1 MVLVAGMVVAPMVWP
16 EAMPPAVFTL
26 LAPMAPPGRAAKPN
40 PEPKPRVQAAPI
52 RKPYIPKP
60 GLVQPTYVPPAIQA
74 ETEPPDTVVGNV
86 AGPGSWVDG
95 GIGGGGGGL
104 VDDVIRASQNVGPKE
119 PPVKADPVKPDPV
132 PIRRVTQGGM
142 VEAPRLVYRVEPRY
156 PQLALM
162 SHVEGVVNLKGV
174 IAIDGHIS
182 ELAIESGHPLLV
194 KAAVEAVRQWRYSAT
209 RLNGVPVEVV
219 TTIAVTFTLNR

>member
-1 MVLVAGMVVAPMVWP
+1 
-16 EAMPPAVFTL
+16 
-26 LAPMAPPGRAAKPN
+26 
-40 PEPKPRVQAAPI
+40 
-52 RKPYIPKP
+52 
-60 GLVQPTYVPPAIQA
+60 
-74 ETEPPDTVVGNV
+74 
-86 AGPGSWVDG
+86 
-95 GIGGGGGGL
+95 
-104 VDDVIRASQNVGPKE
+104 
-119 PPVKADPVKPDPV
+119 
-132 PIRRVTQGGM
+132 VTQGGM

-219 TTIAVTFTLNR
+219 TTIAVTYTLNR